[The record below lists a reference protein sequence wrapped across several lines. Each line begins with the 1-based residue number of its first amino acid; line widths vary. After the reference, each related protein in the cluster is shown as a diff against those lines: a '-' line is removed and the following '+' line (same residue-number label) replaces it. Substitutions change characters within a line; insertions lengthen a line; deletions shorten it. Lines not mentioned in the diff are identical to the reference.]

1 MTASPSPI
9 PYDLQRFVDAQG
21 PVIDTVM
28 AELRAGRKRTH
39 WMWFVFPQL
48 AGLGR
53 SDMAQ
58 HYAIRD
64 LTMAA
69 AFLAHPVL
77 GPRLVAAAA
86 TVLALEDTTA
96 HAVFGDPDTL
106 KLHSSLTL
114 FARVPDADPVFRA
127 CLDRYFGGKEDG
139 GTVALLKEQAK
150 VRGQAS

>member
-1 MTASPSPI
+1 MTATPLHSPF
-9 PYDLQRFVDAQG
+9 DLQRFVDAQR
-21 PVIDTVM
+21 PVVDTVM

-64 LTMAA
+64 LDMAA
-69 AFLAHPVL
+69 AYLDHPVL
-77 GPRLVAAAA
+77 GPRLVAAASS
-86 TVLALEDTTA
+86 VLAQQGGTA
-96 HAVFGDPDTL
+96 HAIFGNPDTM

-114 FARVPDADPVFRA
+114 FARVPGADPVFRA
-127 CLDRYFGGKEDG
+127 CLDRYFGGKEDA
-139 GTVALLKEQAK
+139 GTVGLLQ
-150 VRGQAS
+150 G

>member
-1 MTASPSPI
+1 MTATHTAD
-9 PYDLQRFVDAQG
+9 PYDLQRFVDAQR
-21 PVIDTVM
+21 PVMETVM

-58 HYAIRD
+58 HYAIKD
-64 LTMAA
+64 LDMAA
-69 AFLAHPVL
+69 AYLAHPVL
-77 GPRLVAAAA
+77 GPRLVTAVK
-86 TVLALEDTTA
+86 TVNALEGTTA

-114 FARVPDADPVFRA
+114 FARVPHADPVFRA
-127 CLDRYFGGKEDG
+127 CLVRYFNGKEDA
-139 GTVALLKEQAK
+139 GTMSLLRTQ
-150 VRGQAS
+150 